1 MWSLQKWPRRVASQ
15 VYTGGHWGAGNLKLR
30 RSECEVA
37 DTPVATRVVNTVS
50 YTNKTCTY
58 LVRVVPCHF
67 VSRGRH
73 ESKIL
78 STPRTGTVL
87 AFGLCFRSSIM
98 EVMMRTWR
106 HEKKRFQ
113 MHLVYLKAVGSCSAC
128 TSFQVETL
136 VAYVVTYDVGL
147 PEMIF
152 SWRCDTST
160 SPARKVLKIPL
171 SLRGTKYL
179 HEDILE
185 SVGRIKPNSGISD

>member
-1 MWSLQKWPRRVASQ
+1 
-15 VYTGGHWGAGNLKLR
+15 
-30 RSECEVA
+30 
-37 DTPVATRVVNTVS
+37 
-50 YTNKTCTY
+50 
-58 LVRVVPCHF
+58 
-67 VSRGRH
+67 
-73 ESKIL
+73 
-78 STPRTGTVL
+78 
-87 AFGLCFRSSIM
+87 
-98 EVMMRTWR
+98 
-106 HEKKRFQ
+106 

-136 VAYVVTYDVGL
+136 VTYVVTYDVGL